1 MRKCLR
7 FMLKKY
13 SFLVSA
19 LIIICGCSPL
29 LMLGDRPVHVSGL
42 VQDEKGAPIK
52 DAIVEFYGVKKTAGE
67 DGRFAFGGNLGA
79 RGFSITVN
87 KPGFK
92 QYDEAKSFAFY
103 DIIVTLAS
111 ISSDKESSGDWHIL
125 DKSEL
130 ENYKK

>member
-1 MRKCLR
+1 MRFPRYL
-7 FMLKKY
+7 
-13 SFLVSA
+13 FLVSA
-19 LIIICGCSPL
+19 LTVICGCLP
-29 LMLGDRPVHVSGL
+29 LMLADRPVHVCGL

-52 DAIVEFYGVKKTAGE
+52 DAIVEFYGVKKATGE
-67 DGRFAFGGNLGA
+67 DGKFAFGGVLGA
-79 RGFSITVN
+79 QGFSLKVG

-92 QYDEAKSFAFY
+92 QYEEAKSFAFY

-111 ISSDKESSGDWHIL
+111 SSSDKNSSGDWRIL